1 MLTELWNYAM
11 SDDAS
16 ATVLLESLNVIAE
29 PRLNIIIHLTAGCME
44 LLPRETQPSVVNNH
58 RVSYAVDSDI
68 SVSTKIID
76 SSLHVIANVLQK
88 KGTDV
93 GSPRQFNNHGPTPE
107 CDRGA
112 FRTRMNCLS
121 RPNAE
126 HRTNNIQ
133 TTNDEVLQ
141 DATTILQYLTDSH
154 GPPTSVFESSR
165 SMQSKVDMKTLI
177 TV

>member
-1 MLTELWNYAM
+1 MIYSTG
-11 SDDAS
+11 
-16 ATVLLESLNVIAE
+16 
-29 PRLNIIIHLTAGCME
+29 AGCME
-44 LLPRETQPSVVNNH
+44 RPPWETEPLVVDNH
-58 RVSYAVDSDI
+58 RASYAADSDI

-93 GSPRQFNNHGPTPE
+93 GRPRQFDNHGPTPE
-107 CDRGA
+107 CNRGA
-112 FRTRMNCLS
+112 FRMRMDCLS

-133 TTNDEVLQ
+133 TTNEEVLQ

-165 SMQSKVDMKTLI
+165 SMQSQVDMKTLI